1 MGGGASASAS
11 DLTPLS
17 TLAPKQ
23 HTKCAHNSI
32 ILKMV
37 KIVCAS
43 LSWHALSKIPS
54 PCSLL
59 VASSFDVVVANGIA
73 KLDHFNIRFQL

>member
-1 MGGGASASAS
+1 M
-11 DLTPLS
+11 TPAFNFHG
-17 TLAPKQ
+17 LAPKQ

-59 VASSFDVVVANGIA
+59 VASSFDVVVTNGIA